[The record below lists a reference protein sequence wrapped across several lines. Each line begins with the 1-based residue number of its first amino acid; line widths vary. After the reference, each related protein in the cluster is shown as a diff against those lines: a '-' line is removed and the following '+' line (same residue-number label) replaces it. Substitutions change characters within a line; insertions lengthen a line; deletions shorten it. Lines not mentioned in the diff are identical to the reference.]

1 MYVFKIDINK
11 LEYDTFVSQNKYC
24 NLLQSYNWTKIKSN
38 WDHLYTGV
46 YKEGKLVATGLVLI
60 KRLPL
65 SFSMFYIPRGP
76 IMDYKDKELVQYYFE
91 QLKKIA
97 KKEHCLFI
105 KLDPSILVSSFH
117 LDEERKE
124 LEYKE
129 EFENILSCGAIH
141 YGFNK
146 DFETTIQPRFHMV
159 EYAQNFGMDFLTK
172 KGKKNIK
179 VAQKQN
185 LDIQFGGI
193 ELLDDFNRVMKC
205 TEERKGIS
213 LRTKEYYKLL
223 LDTYKEDAFIALAY
237 FHIQDMLNESKDR
250 YEKCLNDLSNCPE
263 NAKKKRFT
271 LEELKASL
279 EKKIDQYQKDV
290 EKYGNTVCVC
300 GTLSVKYGHTS
311 EILYA
316 GMNEE
321 FKRLMGPYLT
331 WYKTM
336 EYCFSMGCQTSNM
349 GGVEGNLKGG
359 LVDFKEI
366 YYPRINE
373 YIGEFDIPVNNFL
386 YNVACKE
393 YKKTKAKNIKHN

>member
-105 KLDPSILVSSFH
+105 KFDPSILVSSFH

-159 EYAQNFGMDFLTK
+159 EYEQDFGMDFLTK

-193 ELLDDFNRVMKC
+193 ELLDDFDKVMKC

-213 LRTKEYYKLL
+213 LRTKEYYQLL
-223 LDTYKEDAFIALAY
+223 LDTYKKDAFIALAY
-237 FHIQDMLNESKDR
+237 FHIQDMLDETKNR
-250 YEKCLNDLSNCPE
+250 YETCLNDLSNCPE

-271 LEELKASL
+271 LEELKVSL
-279 EKKIDQYQKDV
+279 EKKIGQYQKDV
-290 EKYGNTVCVC
+290 ETYGATVCVC
-300 GTLSVKYGHTS
+300 GTLSIKYGHTS

-336 EYCFSMGCQTSNM
+336 EHCFNMGCTTSNM

-373 YIGEFDIPVNNFL
+373 YIGEFDIPVNHFL